1 MSTPTPQP
9 LLIDFPFKPFIVTQ
23 QWGNPS
29 DAYSTQFNDPNFTRH
44 NGVDANVGRSG
55 DIAYQTT
62 FPVYCP
68 VENFRV
74 ESVTWD
80 PKGGGNQLTLFSM
93 DPVIIGGKQCYA
105 RIFLCHGKK
114 ILVKENDVVQR
125 GQLLMIGDNTGFST
139 GPHTHIG
146 LYRTDASGNKLD
158 KNGATGSY
166 NPALCFS
173 GEFAIDQAG
182 VPLLISNGMRL
193 AKYYL
198 TGL

>member
-1 MSTPTPQP
+1 MSTPAPKP

-29 DAYSTQFNDPNFTRH
+29 DAYSTQFNDPNFTLH

-80 PKGGGNQLTLFSM
+80 PKGGGNQLSLFSL
-93 DPVIIGGKQCYA
+93 DPVIVGGVECYA

-114 ILVKENDVVQR
+114 ILVKEKDVVQR
-125 GQLLMIGDNTGFST
+125 GQLLMIANNTGFST

-158 KNGATGSY
+158 SNHATGSF
-166 NPALCFS
+166 NPALCYS
-173 GEFAIDQAG
+173 GEFAIDQAREA
-182 VPLLISNGMRL
+182 LLVENGKRL
-193 AKYYL
+193 EEFYR
-198 TGL
+198 TGQ